1 MLETKKGP
9 EWGIW
14 APRVSCVAGLGQ
26 EIKKTEAPTPPFHLQ
41 KKKKAYLKNSCQSCL
56 SMKGLFHHLLVGNE
70 PPVTS
75 FNNLPFVPGNVCLG
89 ITPDRLKSLEFLS
102 KAGCI

>member
-9 EWGIW
+9 ERGIW
-14 APRVSCVAGLGQ
+14 APRVSCASGLGQ
-26 EIKKTEAPTPPFHLQ
+26 EIKKGASYSALPPP
-41 KKKKAYLKNSCQSCL
+41 KKKKSPSEEFLSEL
-56 SMKGLFHHLLVGNE
+56 SMKGLFHHLLVSNK

-75 FNNLPFVPGNVCLG
+75 FNNLLFVPGNVCLG
-89 ITPDRLKSLEFLS
+89 IMPDRLKSLEFLS